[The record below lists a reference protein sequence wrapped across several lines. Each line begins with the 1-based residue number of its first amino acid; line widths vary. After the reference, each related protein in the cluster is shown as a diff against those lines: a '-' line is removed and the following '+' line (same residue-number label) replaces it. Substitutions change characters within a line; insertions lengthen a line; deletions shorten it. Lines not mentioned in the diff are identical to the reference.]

1 MSKYVLTCCSTTDL
15 SLEYFKK
22 RNIPFISYSYLLDG
36 QEYPD
41 DLGQTISFEEF
52 YSRVAAGSM
61 PTTSQVNANQYM
73 EFFEPF
79 LKEGKDILH
88 IAFSSGLSGSYNSSL
103 IAQAE
108 LRERYPDREI
118 KIVDSLAASSG
129 YGLLTDMAVDMR
141 DEGKT
146 MEEIYNWLQDN
157 KLNIHHWFFSS
168 DLSHYKRGGR
178 ISAASATIGG
188 LLNIC
193 PLMNVNHEGKL
204 IPRKKVRGKK
214 QVIKEIVSK
223 MELHAKDGIS
233 YSGKCFIS
241 NSDCY
246 DDARAV
252 ADLVEERFPQLDGS
266 VKINSIGTVIG
277 SHTGPGTVA
286 LFFLGDKRE
295 D

>member
-1 MSKYVLTCCSTTDL
+1 ML
-15 SLEYFKK
+15 F
-22 RNIPFISYSYLLDG
+22 R
-36 QEYPD
+36 
-41 DLGQTISFEEF
+41 
-52 YSRVAAGSM
+52 
-61 PTTSQVNANQYM
+61 
-73 EFFEPF
+73 
-79 LKEGKDILH
+79 
-88 IAFSSGLSGSYNSSL
+88 SL
-103 IAQAE
+103 IAQAD
-108 LRERYPDREI
+108 LKERYPDREI

-146 MEEIYNWLQDN
+146 LEEVYNWLQDN
-157 KLNIHHWFFSS
+157 KLNVHHWFFSS

-193 PLMNVNHEGKL
+193 PLMNVSHEGKL
-204 IPRKKVRGKK
+204 IPRKKIRGKK
-214 QVIKEIVSK
+214 QVIKEIVK
-223 MELHAKDGIS
+223 MMEIHAKDGMD

-246 DDARAV
+246 DDARVV
-252 ADLVEERFPQLDGS
+252 ADLIEERFPQLDGS
-266 VKINSIGTVIG
+266 VRINSIGTVVG

-286 LFFLGDKRE
+286 LFFMGDERI